1 MFDTLMASDKSLFNS
16 IFRNVG
22 FLTAGRIGNA
32 LCSFIYISLAV
43 RTLGLADFGLLILI
57 HSLASAASM
66 VSRMQSWQTLIH
78 FGSEAFARK
87 DIPLIK
93 QVIGF
98 SIRLDTLSA
107 AIALSLGIVLV
118 LIYGT
123 LASWPQHIITLALL
137 YAFCSPFMY
146 TGWSNGILRLSG
158 KFHVAPI
165 IDFLCSTFQ
174 TSATFVGYKLHYT
187 LGYFLLIW
195 GLTRVI
201 DYAGSVCFALSSIKM
216 NIFKIYAH
224 AFHNRKWKLPGMWDF
239 TRNVTLNQTLGSVSG
254 QIATLI
260 IGGHLGPADA
270 AIFRVSR
277 QIADGIATPAQLLTP
292 VLYPELIKMRDQNN
306 WRGLKK
312 LTFIMFSALFLLSSA
327 LIVLSFFSGGKIF
340 SFMFHETIENS
351 SLYISMM
358 LVATACNLLLVPLDP
373 LLTVMNRVRFLTL
386 NRTVITVLYF
396 PVLYIFTS
404 QMGLYGACIA
414 TVLSSAGVLLSRFVG
429 IWLFKNDLRHRG

>member
-1 MFDTLMASDKSLFNS
+1 MASDKSIFSS

-57 HSLASAASM
+57 HSLASASSM

-78 FGSEAFARK
+78 FGSEAFASKDMPLLRK
-87 DIPLIK
+87 I
-93 QVIGF
+93 IGF

-107 AIALSLGIVLV
+107 TIALTLGIALA
-118 LIYGT
+118 LIYG
-123 LASWPQHIITLALL
+123 AIAGWSQHIIMLALL

-158 KFHVAPI
+158 KFHAAPI
-165 IDFLCSTFQ
+165 MDFLASAFQ

-201 DYAGSVCFALSSIKM
+201 DYTASVCFALSSMKM
-216 NIFKIYAH
+216 NIIKIYVH
-224 AFHNRKWKLPGMWDF
+224 AFQTRKWHLPGMWAF
-239 TRNVTLNQTLGSVSG
+239 TRNVTLNQTLGSISG
-254 QIATLI
+254 QVATLI

-277 QIADGIATPAQLLTP
+277 QIADGMATPAQLLTP

-312 LTFIMFSALFLLSSA
+312 LTFIMFSSLLFLSSL
-327 LIVLSFFSGGKIF
+327 LIILSFFSGGKIF
-340 SFMFHETIENS
+340 SFMFHETVSNS

-373 LLTVMNRVRFLTL
+373 LLTVMNRVRFLTI
-386 NRTVITVLYF
+386 NRTIITLLYF
-396 PVLYIFTS
+396 PLLYVFTS

-414 TVLSSAGVLLSRFVG
+414 TVLSSAAVLLSRFVG
-429 IWLFKNDLRHRG
+429 IWLFRSDFRTR